1 MVTDSAMT
9 GALPPGGV
17 SSFFPDTMVSQ
28 ASVSA
33 PLPTASSSTF
43 ASTSSAVFPTFSTG
57 ILDSS
62 ATSTPVDQEA
72 HPISVN
78 QELME
83 TSSLAAEISCLETE
97 AEPTEFGRIFESFPQ
112 TDSLMDIADSETLAK
127 EQILREMVLQSR
139 KRKFLQALSNNQ
151 PTSTTAPTATS
162 ENALEQLAV
171 NFIADAIARPPPPK
185 RVKITPS
192 PSAMAAWRTR
202 LEQHIKSS
210 KRLMAKIQSAQS
222 KTERT
227 KLMTILREKDRCV
240 SG

>member
-1 MVTDSAMT
+1 
-9 GALPPGGV
+9 
-17 SSFFPDTMVSQ
+17 
-28 ASVSA
+28 
-33 PLPTASSSTF
+33 
-43 ASTSSAVFPTFSTG
+43 
-57 ILDSS
+57 
-62 ATSTPVDQEA
+62 
-72 HPISVN
+72 
-78 QELME
+78 ME

-227 KLMTILREKDRCV
+227 KLMTILREKDRLLENEKMALFSCPVGDVAVPV
-240 SG
+240 SPWPDSHPDQGILELSDTENEGYASDDDDAME

>member
-1 MVTDSAMT
+1 
-9 GALPPGGV
+9 
-17 SSFFPDTMVSQ
+17 
-28 ASVSA
+28 
-33 PLPTASSSTF
+33 
-43 ASTSSAVFPTFSTG
+43 
-57 ILDSS
+57 
-62 ATSTPVDQEA
+62 
-72 HPISVN
+72 
-78 QELME
+78 ME
-83 TSSLAAEISCLETE
+83 TSSLAAEISRLETE
-97 AEPTEFGRIFESFPQ
+97 AEPTEFGRIYETFPQ

-139 KRKFLQALSNNQ
+139 KRKFLQAPSNNQ
-151 PTSTTAPTATS
+151 PTSTAPSATS

-210 KRLMAKIQSAQS
+210 KRLMANLQSAQS

-227 KLMTILREKDRCV
+227 RLMTILREKDRCV

>member
-1 MVTDSAMT
+1 
-9 GALPPGGV
+9 
-17 SSFFPDTMVSQ
+17 
-28 ASVSA
+28 
-33 PLPTASSSTF
+33 
-43 ASTSSAVFPTFSTG
+43 
-57 ILDSS
+57 
-62 ATSTPVDQEA
+62 
-72 HPISVN
+72 
-78 QELME
+78 ME
-83 TSSLAAEISCLETE
+83 TSSLAAEISRLETE
-97 AEPTEFGRIFESFPQ
+97 AEPTEFGRIYETFPQ

-139 KRKFLQALSNNQ
+139 KRKFLQAPSDNQ
-151 PTSTTAPTATS
+151 PASTTAPTATS

-227 KLMTILREKDRCV
+227 KLMMILREKDRCV